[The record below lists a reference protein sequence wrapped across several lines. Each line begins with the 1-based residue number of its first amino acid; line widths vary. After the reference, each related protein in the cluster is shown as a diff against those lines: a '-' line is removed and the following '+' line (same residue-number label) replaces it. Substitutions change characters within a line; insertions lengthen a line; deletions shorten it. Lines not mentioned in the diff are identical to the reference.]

1 MVDDFDG
8 RITRFL
14 SIQGA
19 ATSTEVAQLLGFSRQ
34 SAHARLRK
42 LVAGGTVVVDGA
54 GRATRYGLA
63 ERVWERRFS
72 IEGLEEDRVYE
83 ALSSELPEVG
93 ELEGES
99 ASVVSYV
106 VTEMV
111 NNAIDHSGG
120 QEVRLAA
127 RAARTHLSLEI
138 EDDGVGAFAH
148 VRDELNLDSELSA
161 VQEISKGK
169 TTTAPDRH
177 SGEGIFFVSKAV
189 DVFRLESGTLA
200 WVVDNERDDVAIEA
214 LVRPRAGTRVT
225 VELDTSR
232 VRSLTDIF
240 ALYTEDYAFTK
251 TRTVIK
257 LFTIGVRFMSRSEAK
272 RLLHGLEKFRE
283 VVLDF
288 SGVDAVGQG
297 FADEVF
303 RVWAGAHPE
312 VLLDPTNMNEAVAFM
327 VERARRAS

>member
-14 SIQGA
+14 SVHGA
-19 ATSTEVAQLLGFSRQ
+19 ATSTEVAKLLGVSRQ
-34 SAHARLRK
+34 SAHGRLRK
-42 LVAGGTVVVDGA
+42 LVAAGAVVVDGA
-54 GRATRYGLA
+54 GRATRYRLA
-63 ERVWERRFS
+63 ERAWERRFS
-72 IEGLEEDRVYE
+72 IDGLEEDRVYE
-83 ALSSELPEVG
+83 ALSSGLPDVG
-93 ELEGES
+93 ALEGES

-120 QEVRLAA
+120 HEVRVAA
-127 RAARTHLSLEI
+127 RAARTHLFLEV

-161 VQEISKGK
+161 IQEISKGK

-177 SGEGIFFVSKAV
+177 SGEGIFFVSKVV
-189 DVFRLESGTLA
+189 DVFRIESGTLA
-200 WVVDNERDDVAIEA
+200 WVVYNERDDVAVEA
-214 LVRPRAGTRVT
+214 LPRPRAGTRVT
-225 VELDTSR
+225 VELDTAR

-303 RVWAGAHPE
+303 RIWANAHPE
-312 VLLDPTNMNEAVAFM
+312 VVLGPTHMNEAVAFM
-327 VERARRAS
+327 VNRARGGV